1 MSKVS
6 KRNIISAS
14 IAGLMALGCSQMVSA
29 DPLNDLQKEEDK
41 IRVAAVQSQK
51 KIDSI
56 FEQTQELLV
65 EYRAVVDETE
75 NLKVYNDYVATLVK
89 SQEEEIASLQSQI
102 DSIEETKRGVVP
114 LMVRMIDALE
124 EFIELDVPINYEK
137 RVARVESLRNL
148 MERANVTVSEKFRK
162 ILEAYKIENEYADG
176 IAAYTGTM
184 NFEGQDI
191 TVDVCSRCH
200 PFFTGKQK
208 IVDSGDDISAD
219 RLKNAAATKKL
230 AVFDAFEILN
240 RIQDEEDMLNDK
252 PKEEKEE
259 KSKSF
264 KGFAEGRSR

>member
-1 MSKVS
+1 
-6 KRNIISAS
+6 
-14 IAGLMALGCSQMVSA
+14 MVSA

-191 TVDVCSRCH
+191 TVD
-200 PFFTGKQK
+200 FFRLGRVAFLAQSLDQK
-208 IVDSGDDISAD
+208 SGWQWNNTTRQWEALDEAYLSSLTKAIKMARKLEPAD
-219 RLKNAAATKKL
+219 LFKLPVKAA
-230 AVFDAFEILN
+230 E
-240 RIQDEEDMLNDK
+240 
-252 PKEEKEE
+252 
-259 KSKSF
+259 
-264 KGFAEGRSR
+264 